1 MNSDLDFKSMVKDE
15 KLWVSNEEMHHIPDA
30 IQKEYFYLKD
40 NIQKDDICGALF
52 RLKDIYEISMKIP
65 TIMAVI
71 SISSYME
78 EHSEFIRTTTGQLA
92 LKQSNYIQGKSDEI
106 GEESET
112 FKKFGEI
119 LSRLLREPLAIG
131 SWRELIE
138 TIVKYSDAFELDENL
153 VTILSRTLQLF
164 NVKPP
169 KANGESGR
177 YENVGNWRNKTIGHG
192 TLLINTDDYWEQAYD
207 LVEGLYTYFSKDAE
221 GVSLNACYE
230 SIYITKEE
238 DDKYILHID
247 GKELAVSEY
256 IYHFDDEHYFF
267 DSYYSRQKYTEVANY
282 FSAPKRLKSSS
293 YYQTLYSR
301 FNAEKKSSLKKK
313 GRQVTNSVDREMYA
327 CLNSVPDYERPD
339 FVIDEIKKFIDD
351 KNNTKGVIYIQM
363 ERGMGKS
370 TLAHGLD
377 GRYQKGILQK
387 DLNAVVRV
395 YHISDM
401 RLRGEA
407 RTRDFFTSLNT
418 NLISY
423 AGGQLEVDNDDYY
436 DSKGND
442 LRKLIE
448 SDAEDAQTAQ
458 IAFSEYLELFRCL
471 YEYELYGDTEGDE
484 VNLVYI
490 IDGIDELNSDTK
502 SILNAIPSDDLLRGL
517 PEETADHIYIV
528 LLSRTKEEES
538 LPDVAR
544 ECVDISEQKAG
555 RIFNV
560 DRNNRDYIELLK
572 NYIRR
577 NYKGISETACE
588 DIIERAQRKFLYV
601 QPYMALGDAV
611 LKTDRE
617 ITAYTVAENY
627 VTELKKM
634 YCGVSSNTLQMI
646 LSAIAVFHSISLKE
660 MCGLIL
666 FTDVSYDVIGVLND
680 ILPLL
685 AVRRTDGDDVYEF
698 ANEGYEQYVLSNLRE
713 PVCEVICRF
722 WVSVNSWV
730 KQFRGSSR
738 PSGKEWGSYVQK
750 IIHVENLAKVIH
762 FEEADEE
769 YVNSLIDLSRWN
781 PNTIFSRGVSEPLE
795 VNVIDRLKAL
805 NYKELTV
812 ITLDELEEVGLKFD
826 IRETWQREYDKKLS
840 EYTQGMIAHCMANS
854 KIDIW
859 FQLLTK
865 CKYDKYSFADSEFYR
880 IEKPRIAAFRKIV
893 EQWADKDEVV
903 QYFYDEAETVYRNYN
918 RIVHSP
924 CGFWLEELLS
934 IVKTGPLRKR
944 VYEGL
949 LYAYGSFAKGMSDD
963 ARLGVIDASRRET
976 ILRIVDE
983 AVAYKDLP
991 NYDLIYDI
999 KTRLFDENLV
1009 DKSISELEA
1018 LSGEIHDFSVNEHRR
1033 KLDGLLM
1040 TEDGL
1045 NEEQLARYKEAWK
1058 LYLNAVWNYL
1068 KNPCNGSN
1076 ADDVYLLLESFPDNM
1091 LLSFCSNDESKIVEL
1106 LNLYESL
1113 VKVYAERPDE
1123 VKIWNLCPLY
1133 YGALTLY
1140 DRIFRSANIGFYQHR
1155 LHEPVDVSLKM
1166 TSWEKTYALYCSS
1179 FGERIVYD
1187 SIFKESAEGKILCL
1201 PNDFKNKLLQELYDE
1216 KKYEQYRSL
1225 NEQIEQTYSGLGH
1238 AADYFFD
1245 GGGRIISGV
1254 VKEYYRWIIVRYY
1267 CSLKGEDS
1275 LTSDVL
1281 SDRLMEGYNGVLK
1294 KVLSILNEGED
1305 IVHISSAKSILDGCI
1320 DLIAYLNKII
1330 PNSITSLNDS
1340 KNKFVDE
1347 LEELRKKYSNQKE
1360 INEWIDKIIATI
1372 NELPKGCDSV
1382 PQA

>member
-1 MNSDLDFKSMVKDE
+1 MDLGFKLMVKDE
-15 KLWVSNEEMHHIPDA
+15 KLWISNEEMHHIPDA
-30 IQKEYFYLKD
+30 IQKEYFYLKE

-65 TIMAVI
+65 AIMAVI

-78 EHSEFIRTTTGQLA
+78 EHCEFIRKTTGQLA
-92 LKQSNYIQGKSDEI
+92 LKQSNYMQGKSDEI
-106 GEESET
+106 EEESET

-164 NVKPP
+164 NVKPQ

-282 FSAPKRLKSSS
+282 FSAPKRLKSNS
-293 YYQTLYSR
+293 YYQGLYHLIDS
-301 FNAEKKSSLKKK
+301 EKKSSPKKK
-313 GRQVTNSVDREMYA
+313 GRQVTNSADREMYA
-327 CLNSVPDYERPD
+327 CLNNVPDYERPD
-339 FVIDEIKKFIDD
+339 FVIDEIAEFIN
-351 KNNTKGVIYIQM
+351 KNNKGVLYIQM

-370 TLAHGLD
+370 TLAHRLD

-401 RLRGEA
+401 RLRGET
-407 RTRDFFTSLNT
+407 RTRDFFTALNT

-423 AGGQLEVDNDDYY
+423 EGGQLEVDNDDYY

-448 SDAEDAQTAQ
+448 SDTEDARTAQ

-471 YEYELYGDTEGDE
+471 YEYELYGDTEGNE

-517 PEETADHIYIV
+517 PEETVNHVYIV

-555 RIFNV
+555 KIFAV
-560 DRNNRDYIELLK
+560 DSDNKEYISLLK
-572 NYIRR
+572 KYIMC
-577 NYKGISETACE
+577 NYKGMSETACE
-588 DIIERAQRKFLYV
+588 DIMERAQRKFLYV
-601 QPYMALGDAV
+601 QPYMAFGDAV
-611 LKTDRE
+611 MKTDGE
-617 ITAYTVAENY
+617 ITADTVAENY

-634 YCGVSSNTLQMI
+634 YRGVSSNTLQLI

-660 MCGLIL
+660 MCGLVL

-698 ANEGYEQYVLSNLRE
+698 ANEGYEQYVLDNLRE

-722 WVSVNSWV
+722 RVSVNSWFERV
-730 KQFRGSSR
+730 DRESKSY
-738 PSGKEWGSYVQK
+738 GKEWGYYVQK
-750 IIHVENLAKVIH
+750 ILHVDNPAKVIH

-769 YVNSLIDLSRWN
+769 YVKSLIDLSWHT
-781 PNTIFSRGVSEPLE
+781 PSTIYSRDVSEALK
-795 VNVIDRLKAL
+795 VNIIDQLKAL

-812 ITLDELEEVGLKFD
+812 ITKDRLEHVGLPFYSRRMWSD
-826 IRETWQREYDKKLS
+826 LDKKLS
-840 EYTQGMIAHCMANS
+840 EYTQGMIAHCMANP
-854 KIDIW
+854 KIDNW
-859 FQLLTK
+859 FKVLTECDHGVLLV
-865 CKYDKYSFADSEFYR
+865 DFYR
-880 IEKPRIAAFRKIV
+880 DEKARVSAFREIV
-893 EQWADKDEVV
+893 GQWADKNEVV
-903 QYFYDEAETVYRNYN
+903 QYFCDKAKMDYRWSLSRYKADY
-918 RIVHSP
+918 RL
-924 CGFWLEELLS
+924 CGLYLEELLS
-934 IVKTGPLRKR
+934 MVETEPLRKKI
-944 VYEGL
+944 YEGL
-949 LYAYGSFAKGMSDD
+949 LYVCGTFVMEKQGAGWKDSDD
-963 ARLGVIDASRRET
+963 DRRET

-983 AVAYKDLP
+983 AAAYKDLP

-999 KTRLFDENLV
+999 KTRLFDENIV
-1009 DKSISELEA
+1009 DKRISELED

-1040 TEDGL
+1040 TEDVL
-1045 NEEQLARYKEAWK
+1045 NEEQLARYKEAGK
-1058 LYLNAVWNYL
+1058 LYFNTVLDYL
-1068 KNPCNGSN
+1068 RNTYDGND
-1076 ADDVYLLLESFPDNM
+1076 ADDIHKWLRFLYDKLLSDNM
-1091 LLSFCSNDESKIVEL
+1091 LLSFCSDDKSEIEEL
-1106 LNLYESL
+1106 LNLCESL
-1113 VKVYAERPDE
+1113 VTVYAERSETYKMRDISFP
-1123 VKIWNLCPLY
+1123 Y
-1133 YGALTLY
+1133 SRALELY
-1140 DRIFRSANIGFYQHR
+1140 DEIFRHSNIGFYRHR
-1155 LHEPVDVSLKM
+1155 SHEPVDVSLKM
-1166 TSWEKTYALYCSS
+1166 TSWEKTYALYCSN
-1179 FGERIVYD
+1179 FGAGHAFY
-1187 SIFKESAEGKILCL
+1187 SILKKGAWDKFPCF
-1201 PNDFKNKLLQELYDE
+1201 PNCFIDKLLQELYDE
-1216 KKYEQYRSL
+1216 KEYEKYRSL
-1225 NEQIEQTYSGLGH
+1225 NEQIEQTYSSLGR
-1238 AADYFFD
+1238 ADDYLFDEEFFD
-1245 GGGRIISGV
+1245 FSLI
-1254 VKEYYRWIIVRYY
+1254 KEYYSWITARYY
-1267 CSLKGEDS
+1267 RSLEGGDS
-1275 LTSDVL
+1275 LTSDAL
-1281 SDRLMEGYNGVLK
+1281 HDRLMEGYNGVFK
-1294 KVLSILNEGED
+1294 KILSLLNEGED
-1305 IVHISSAKSILDGCI
+1305 IVHISTAEVDLLFCS
-1320 DLIAYLNKII
+1320 DLIADLNKII
-1330 PNSITSLNDS
+1330 PDSITLSNDS
-1340 KNKFVDE
+1340 KNKFIGE
-1347 LEELRKKYSNQKE
+1347 LEELRKKYSYQKK
-1360 INEWIDKIIATI
+1360 INERIDEIIVRV
-1372 NELPKGCDSV
+1372 NELSTGCDSA
-1382 PQA
+1382 PQE